1 MAMMTGQRRPWLVLF
16 VAALAGT
23 PPASAVDYV
32 EYYKSGLSASEEG
45 EWERVIEMMRRA
57 IELQPEAKQRVKK
70 ALYFKRYL
78 PHYYLGRAL
87 YESGDCEGA
96 LSAWAESESQEIVTR
111 YPEYDR
117 LQADRESCLQL
128 QADIERFFES
138 AKGTVASAGASAI
151 EARQRLADLQETG
164 TRGAYS
170 LSERLAAAETDLRDA
185 EILLGHGSRDVDD
198 LRLAVA
204 NAARARDGFESIVRE
219 ASQWLKSVVSEE
231 VRTRADLV
239 QLKSEATESIARS
252 DFLRPFP
259 SGVAKKRSRV
269 ELLVEQAGNLKPGI
283 PISELHDLTRQL
295 EQAVAEL
302 DAASAKPP
310 RELSLAAEAF
320 LAGRYSEVLDLLSDT
335 EFSSNRVAAHAHL
348 LQAAALFSLSYSQVE
363 PDPQLLEL
371 ARQEIRSCRR
381 LDGGISVQSTAVFS
395 PRFLEFYQSQPVSEA
410 EVEAGRK
417 GS

>member
-1 MAMMTGQRRPWLVLF
+1 MTRSSRRPWLVF
-16 VAALAGT
+16 AVAALVGT
-23 PPASAVDYV
+23 IPASAVDYV
-32 EYYKSGLSASEEG
+32 EYYKSGLSASEDG

-57 IELQPEAKQRVKK
+57 IEVQPEAKLRVKK

-87 YESGDCEGA
+87 FEAGDCEGA

-117 LQADRESCLQL
+117 LRADRESCLQL

-138 AKGTVASAGASAI
+138 AKDTVASAGASAI

-164 TRGAYS
+164 TKGAS
-170 LSERLAAAETDLRDA
+170 TLSERLATAETDLRDA

-198 LRLAVA
+198 LRLAIA
-204 NAARARDGFESIVRE
+204 NAARARDGFESITRE

-231 VRTRADLV
+231 VRTRANLV
-239 QLKSEATESIARS
+239 RLKSEAIESIARS

-269 ELLVEQAGNLKPGI
+269 ELLVEEVDNLETRVS
-283 PISELHDLTRQL
+283 ISELRELAKQL
-295 EQAVAEL
+295 EKAVADL
-302 DAASAKPP
+302 DAATAMPP
-310 RELSLAAEAF
+310 RKLSLAAEAY
-320 LAGRYSEVLDLLSDT
+320 LGGRYSEVLDLLSDD
-335 EFSSNRVAAHAHL
+335 EFSSNREAAHAHL
-348 LQAAALFSLSYSQVE
+348 LQAAALFALSYSQVD
-363 PDPQLLEL
+363 PDPRLLDQ

-395 PRFLEFYQSQPVSEA
+395 PRFLEFYRSQPVSGGEIEA
-410 EVEAGRK
+410 RRK